1 MSIKTSESGTALR
14 SRFTK
19 SIVLAIRNLMGQSQP
34 DASSLDMAAYI
45 VLALEKIAESV
56 DRSAEAWEKRNYWL
70 KADQFRQ
77 EYLWIEPSLA
87 VLKPALLAEDWVS
100 LVPELV
106 QVAQRLKNV
115 KIAQNHRIGTPWI
128 GAWDA
133 LRKTSKS

>member
-1 MSIKTSESGTALR
+1 VSIKTTESGTTLR
-14 SRFTK
+14 NRLTK

-34 DASSLDMAAYI
+34 DAGSLDMAAYT